1 MRISDWSSDVCSSDL
16 AGKEG
21 KFVTSRQIGDR
32 LQRELKTN
40 VALRVEPMS
49 TGDQFR
55 VSGRGLLHL
64 GILLENMRREGY
76 EIAVSRPQ
84 VIVKEIDGELCEPYE
99 TLVADV
105 EEAKDRKST
114 RLNSSH

>member
-1 MRISDWSSDVCSSDL
+1 
-16 AGKEG
+16 
-21 KFVTSRQIGDR
+21 
-32 LQRELKTN
+32 
-40 VALRVEPMS
+40 MS
-49 TGDQFR
+49 TCYQFR

-64 GILLENMRREGY
+64 GILLENMRREGF

-105 EEAKDRKST
+105 EEQHPGGVIQGLAERGGQMQNMVQDGKGDRTSVVKGK
-114 RLNSSH
+114 ND

>member
-84 VIVKEIDGELCEPYE
+84 VLVKEIDGDLCERSAE
-99 TLVADV
+99 RRVGKECD
-105 EEAKDRKST
+105 ST
-114 RLNSSH
+114 GRSRG

>member
-1 MRISDWSSDVCSSDL
+1 MSMIFEVNKSPF

-32 LQRELKTN
+32 LQREMKTN

-55 VSGRGLLHL
+55 VSDRGLLHL
-64 GILLENMRREGY
+64 GILLENMRTADY
-76 EIAVSRPQ
+76 EIAVSRPP
-84 VIVKEIDGELCEPYE
+84 VIDKEIDGKLCEPYE
-99 TLVADV
+99 PL
-105 EEAKDRKST
+105 EI
-114 RLNSSH
+114 